1 MSSQTTTGDYVKN
14 ILLNNNISPTINA
27 TNINGY
33 DLVIQASSI
42 LKANI
47 IADNITSIFREKIG
61 FTMDTMLISCYFNGI
76 KCNSS
81 DFVHSQSY
89 EYGNCYSFN
98 SDLKSVRYTSKYG
111 PTSGLNLELFVGVG
125 GNYYLKLKDLLR
137 F

>member
-1 MSSQTTTGDYVKN
+1 MSSQNTTGDYIKN
-14 ILLNNNISPTINA
+14 ILINNNISPYINA
-27 TNINGY
+27 TNSIGY

-42 LKANI
+42 LNANI
-47 IADNITSIFREKIG
+47 IADNITSSFREKIG

-81 DFVHSQSY
+81 DFVLFQSF

-98 SDLKSVRYTSKYG
+98 SNLNNIQYTSKYG
-111 PTSGLNLELFVGVG
+111 PFSGLSLELFVGVSG
-125 GNYYLKLKDLLR
+125 IFY